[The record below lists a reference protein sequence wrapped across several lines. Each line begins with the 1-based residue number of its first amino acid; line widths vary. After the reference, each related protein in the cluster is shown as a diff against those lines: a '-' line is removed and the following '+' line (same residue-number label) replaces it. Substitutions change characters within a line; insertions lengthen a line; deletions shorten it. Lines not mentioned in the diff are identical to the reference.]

1 MLVKQINMQDEYYET
16 CDLVLAASLMC
27 HNFQVED
34 IKNRLDS
41 KTGRKKSYFLF
52 KKSQKLQFTVD
63 EFNRADLLVRAKQYR
78 NNVKD
83 LKIRMSEQI

>member
-1 MLVKQINMQDEYYET
+1 MQDEYFET

-34 IKNRLDS
+34 IKNRLDQ
-41 KTGRKKSYFLF
+41 KTGKRKSYFQF